1 MIISIQ
7 RDCQISSRDAD
18 DKRTLLSDWTREATG
33 HTQTKVVILDATFFD
48 NYILAKILRDRL
60 IPSRDIDDQIQQS
73 DWLGAF
79 QAITKEPNFSQ
90 KCCFF
95 RIKMN
100 NVMYPLQEGKK
111 GTSMNQILGKGQK
124 NSILKE
130 FSCFFPKMRFF

>member
-7 RDCQISSRDAD
+7 RDCKISSRDAD

-60 IPSRDIDDQIQQS
+60 IPSRDIDDQMQQS

-79 QAITKEPNFSQ
+79 
-90 KCCFF
+90 
-95 RIKMN
+95 
-100 NVMYPLQEGKK
+100 
-111 GTSMNQILGKGQK
+111 
-124 NSILKE
+124 
-130 FSCFFPKMRFF
+130 